1 VQSADGTCARQP
13 EEKVAEASN
22 PPERMFRDGKRS
34 MAPRSMEV
42 SVLGRIGYDLFAVEH
57 GRPLAE
63 VEHFSRHLGG
73 SSANIGVGLARL
85 GLSVGII
92 SRLGKDLLADY
103 LLHFLDQEGVST
115 EFVRLVEGYSTSLS
129 LSQVSPP
136 DQFPQV
142 FYRHRPADTQVVVG
156 EEEVE
161 FIRNSRMFVTNG
173 TSLSA
178 SPAREA
184 TRLALRTARE
194 AGVMTAFDIDY
205 RASSWPSP
213 EAAGKEAS
221 RALPWVDVV
230 VGNEEECRLLTGE
243 ESPSRQVE
251 KILEKGVRIVVRKL
265 GSKGVEA
272 HTKDERHVA
281 DPLPAQV
288 VCTIGAGDGF
298 AAGFLFAL
306 LKDLPLPQCLRFG
319 NAVASIVV
327 SRVSCSDAMPYFSEL
342 QSALQIAGF
351 KTIRS

>member
-22 PPERMFRDGKRS
+22 PPERTFRDGKRP

-142 FYRHRPADTQVVVG
+142 FYRHRPADTQVIVG

>member
-142 FYRHRPADTQVVVG
+142 FYRHRPADTQVIVG